1 MGFRFKRFDYVGG
14 SGSWTGGTDTT
25 SQVARSQAVCKDFA
39 DFIIACGKGWQ
50 LDTSRNAT
58 TSDFVSVP
66 IKNYNGT
73 VQSFSAP
80 GLFFTNSVSGCKLFL
95 CVAGFSANYG
105 INLANTYLLNEC
117 TTTDQINQNG
127 IIFSIIPGG
136 SSSEFGNTFDSTFLP
151 SDATQIAGCTW
162 CVRPSSGDTYC
173 LNYISYNYSGHNYS
187 YGLLVDSYC
196 VGLMANYT
204 TDGSTPHVY
213 LSFVVGRVIGTLAH
227 ESDSLPQSRYGI
239 LRFSGNVGFT
249 TSNEYEMYFGYNST
263 LETITRHGAYFSQ
276 TVNTTSANAN
286 DIRTKCSGA
295 LFAADGTRRDGRN
308 STNTRYYPHTAF
320 ALSSNSLMTNAS
332 ILDAVRWVPFEIGV
346 VSGDLDTNGV
356 VPGDG
361 FKGYLDT
368 ELFRCGAITYNKL
381 YDNGTFI
388 GVNYGTM
395 IGWDPSNTDSL

>member
-39 DFIIACGKGWQ
+39 DFIIACGKGWA

-66 IKNYNGT
+66 IKGYRYG

-80 GLFFTNSVSGCKLFL
+80 GLFFINTVSGCKLFL
-95 CVAGFSANYG
+95 CVAGFSSTYG
-105 INLANTYLLNEC
+105 INLSNAYLLNEY
-117 TTTDQINQNG
+117 TTTNQIYQNG
-127 IIFSIIPGG
+127 IMFSMIPGG
-136 SSSEFGNTFDSTFLP
+136 SSSVFGTTFDDTFLP
-151 SDATQIAGCTW
+151 TDATPIAGSTW
-162 CVRPSSGDTYC
+162 STNPPYTVGI
-173 LNYISYNYSGHNYS
+173 NYISYNNAGKNYS
-187 YGLLVDSYC
+187 YGILVDAYC

-204 TDGSTPHVY
+204 SDGSVPSLY

-227 ESDSLPQSRYGI
+227 ESDTLPQSRFGI
-239 LRFSGNVGFT
+239 LRFSGNLGDT
-249 TSNEYEMYFGYNST
+249 ASNASSREMYYAYSQS
-263 LETITRHGAYFSQ
+263 LESVERHGSYFTQGINVSSDS
-276 TVNTTSANAN
+276 TTNVRRN
-286 DIRTKCSGA
+286 VGA

-320 ALSSNSLMTNAS
+320 ALSSNSLITNAS
-332 ILDAVRWVPFEIGV
+332 ILNAVRWVPFEIGV
-346 VSGDLDTNGV
+346 VSEDLNTNGV

-368 ELFRCGAITYNKL
+368 ELFRCGVVTYNQL
-381 YDNGTFI
+381 YNNGTFI
-388 GVNYGTM
+388 GLNYGTM
-395 IGWDPSNTDSL
+395 IGWDPTNTDSL